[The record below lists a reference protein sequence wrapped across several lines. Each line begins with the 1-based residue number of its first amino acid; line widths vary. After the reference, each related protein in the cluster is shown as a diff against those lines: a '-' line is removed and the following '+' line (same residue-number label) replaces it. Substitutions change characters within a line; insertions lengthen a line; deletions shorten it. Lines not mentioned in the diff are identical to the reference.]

1 MAGTIWAIM
10 QEKEKYPENFEILED
25 DMTTMPMEYLLIAY
39 CLQHVL
45 FTVTRIVAWIVW
57 CPLTC
62 CCSRGK
68 EYDKSDDFKWHFIS
82 VDYVKYQLEQL
93 DNMNNFQAGREEMEF
108 TRNLEEC
115 RQSINIKK
123 EEVDTTKVFDKMRY
137 QVRKRVIDTLALS
150 N

>member
-1 MAGTIWAIM
+1 
-10 QEKEKYPENFEILED
+10 
-25 DMTTMPMEYLLIAY
+25 
-39 CLQHVL
+39 
-45 FTVTRIVAWIVW
+45 
-57 CPLTC
+57 
-62 CCSRGK
+62 
-68 EYDKSDDFKWHFIS
+68 
-82 VDYVKYQLEQL
+82 
-93 DNMNNFQAGREEMEF
+93 MEF